1 MQRLISLFAALF
13 PLICSA
19 QLSGEYIYGF
29 TNPPVWDFTG
39 TYVTT
44 ELGLMRTSTLNV
56 APNGAVTGSGHL
68 HYDDTNGI
76 VFNADQTSKGKVTA
90 NATLG
95 VRMSV
100 KGSGEFTLDLGD
112 GPLMGPFKGSLNA
125 TLDPVARTLNGPV
138 SAKLCIPGAGC
149 QTVGTNT
156 TLTLPANM
164 DGTWELKL
172 NVQTSGSSV
181 TGTAT
186 VTLSNGRELPYT
198 VTGSYSSSTGVSK
211 LKLKGT
217 GEAVRTALSITVDGT
232 GNLTTLKGKLFGQL
246 LAFP

>member
-1 MQRLISLFAALF
+1 MQRLIPLIAALF

-19 QLSGEYIYGF
+19 QLSGEYTYPF

-44 ELGLMRTSTLNV
+44 ELGLVRTSMLNV
-56 APNGAVTGSGHL
+56 APSGAVTGTGNL
-68 HYDDTNGI
+68 HFDDGSGI
-76 VFNADQTSKGKVTA
+76 VFDGNQTTKGKVTA

-95 VRMSV
+95 VRLSA

-112 GPLMGPFKGSLNA
+112 GPLTGPFKGSLNA
-125 TLDPVARTLNGPV
+125 TLDPVARTLNGPI
-138 SAKLCIPGAGC
+138 SAKLCVPGAGC

-164 DGTWELKL
+164 DGTWSLKL
-172 NVQTSGSSV
+172 NIQTSGSSV

-186 VTLSNGRELPYT
+186 ITLSNGRELPYN

-217 GEAVRTALSITVDGT
+217 GEAARSSLSTTLSRNGAL
-232 GNLTTLKGKLFGQL
+232 LTLKGKLFGQPL
-246 LAFP
+246 LFP